1 MQHYSFSYNN
11 WGLLLSVYFLR
22 SYFWFFFTIP
32 CKVAFVL
39 KRLYINLGW
48 QPFISCFYTLPSPF
62 PPPSISTT
70 KALSGTTQMETKTG
84 VHMTCAA
91 LTGSVVYKLEQAV
104 PVLVLTNS
112 LLHSSAEISPWI
124 RMKDITS

>member
-1 MQHYSFSYNN
+1 
-11 WGLLLSVYFLR
+11 
-22 SYFWFFFTIP
+22 
-32 CKVAFVL
+32 
-39 KRLYINLGW
+39 
-48 QPFISCFYTLPSPF
+48 
-62 PPPSISTT
+62 
-70 KALSGTTQMETKTG
+70 
-84 VHMTCAA
+84 MTCAA